1 MNEVSPVHRTKED
14 AQATYN
20 RLSSIYDLLAGSS
33 EKPYREEGLKM
44 LAVQPGEVVLE
55 IGYGTGQALVQLASA
70 VGPLGEV
77 YGIDISPGM
86 WEVARE
92 RIAGAGLAHQVALEV
107 GDAAQLPFAR
117 DFFDAVFL
125 SFTLELF
132 DTPEI
137 PQVLAECRRVLKS
150 DGRLGVVSLA
160 KAGRGNLAV
169 QLYEWAHRQFPKF
182 IDCRPI
188 YVRAALEAAGF
199 SIQGAK
205 KRAMWGLPV
214 TIVVGVA

>member
-1 MNEVSPVHRTKED
+1 MNEVSRVHRTKED

-33 EKPYREEGLKM
+33 EQPFRQAGLEM

-55 IGYGTGQALVQLASA
+55 IGYGTGQALVQLARS
-70 VGPLGEV
+70 VGPQGEV
-77 YGIDISPGM
+77 YGIDISSGM
-86 WEVARE
+86 WEIARE
-92 RIAGAGLAHQVALEV
+92 RLTGAGLAHLVALEV
-107 GDAAQLPFAR
+107 GDAARLPFAR
-117 DFFDAVFL
+117 EFFDAVFL

-137 PQVLAECRRVLKS
+137 PQVLAECRRVLRS
-150 DGRLGVVSLA
+150 DGRLGVVALA
-160 KAGRGNLAV
+160 KTGRGNLAV
-169 QLYEWAHRQFPKF
+169 QLYEWAHRRFPKF
-182 IDCRPI
+182 VDCRPI

-199 SIQGAK
+199 SIMGAK

-214 TIVVGVA
+214 TIVVGAA